1 MFSYDKGRDPR
12 DLHAL
17 NLNAG
22 GANANW
28 FPRMEG
34 SIDMVKRLAG
44 RYFSPLTTKPAQAD
58 IKLEV
63 LPRKDLRSDILLTPL
78 KSFVSYDILDIN
90 HVSDCDNDLKIIT
103 KTNTHT
109 ARGGMDCVVCYERK
123 PAKTFRFCIECKSGR
138 VCAGCAKRMGKD
150 ADCPMCRCKGFGE
163 LEKGIQA
170 PKKIRVGYSLCGY
183 DRFHDKTM
191 IAWLKLNNEH
201 IQELNALYKSHTDSL
216 VLQIATAYA
225 YTDGEHYKAKQEKLI
240 DLKKR
245 VKKLENEILEINK
258 SEITEEVIMDLQQE
272 EREIACITEWLRYY
286 KQLSVRLADKELLL
300 KEHKIDALFEL
311 FTNKQYY
318 PTSENMTPCSH
329 YIRNY
334 TWIDVK
340 DLDNTEAHELQTTHS
355 CSNKAVYY
363 RTDLQE
369 KLLKVNEMTY
379 KYNWNIQQ
387 DRAVPIPPAKQ
398 SVIDE
403 AISEL
408 SVEDLMKLI
417 EAKKSGGGSAK

>member
-1 MFSYDKGRDPR
+1 MTEVKDPR
-12 DLHAL
+12 HLHAL
-17 NLNAG
+17 NLKTG
-22 GANANW
+22 GANAIW

-44 RYFSPLTTKPAQAD
+44 RYFSPLTTKPAQAN

-63 LPRKDLRSDILLTPL
+63 SPRKDLRSDILLTPL
-78 KSFVSYDILDIN
+78 KSFVPYDILDIH
-90 HVSDCDNDLKIIT
+90 HVSDCDNDLKTIT
-103 KTNTHT
+103 KPNTHT
-109 ARGGMDCVVCYERK
+109 ARGGMECVVCYEKK

-138 VCAGCAKRMGKD
+138 VCAGCSKRMGKD
-150 ADCPMCRCKGFGE
+150 ADCPMCRCRGFGG
-163 LEKGIQA
+163 LDKGIQS
-170 PKKIRVGYSLCGY
+170 PKKVRVGYSLCGY

-191 IAWLKLNNEH
+191 IAWLKINNEH

-216 VLQIATAYA
+216 VLQIANAYA
-225 YTDGEHYKAKQEKLI
+225 YTDGEHYKQKQEKLVE
-240 DLKKR
+240 LKKR
-245 VKKLENEILEINK
+245 VVMLEKEILEINK

-272 EREIACITEWLRYY
+272 ERDIAEITEWLRYY
-286 KQLSVRLADKELLL
+286 KQLQIRLEDKELLL
-300 KEHKIDALFEL
+300 KEHKIDSLFEL
-311 FTNKQYY
+311 VTNRQYY

-329 YIRNY
+329 YRRNY
-334 TWIDVK
+334 KWIDVK
-340 DLDNTEAHELQTTHS
+340 DLDETDVNLFSTAYSAREEQLL
-355 CSNKAVYY
+355 YL
-363 RTDLQE
+363 TDLEE

-387 DRAVPIPPAKQ
+387 DVAVPIPPAKQ

-417 EAKKSGGGSAK
+417 EAKKSGGGSAKVV